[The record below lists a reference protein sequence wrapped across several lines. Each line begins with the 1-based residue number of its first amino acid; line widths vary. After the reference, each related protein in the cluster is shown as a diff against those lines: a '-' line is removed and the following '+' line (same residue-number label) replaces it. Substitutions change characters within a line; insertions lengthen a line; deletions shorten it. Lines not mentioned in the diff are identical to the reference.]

1 MGKVLWGD
9 IGNNGNVK
17 KQGQLLFAPG
27 GQGQGCA
34 QQHRRDPAG
43 KGGEN
48 FPPQRK
54 NSASA
59 WVKQIFR
66 LDWPGIGKS

>member
-34 QQHRRDPAG
+34 QQHRRD
-43 KGGEN
+43 GGVEKRCRIWKSGLLMLQAHLCLC
-48 FPPQRK
+48 P
-54 NSASA
+54 SI
-59 WVKQIFR
+59 QIR
-66 LDWPGIGKS
+66 A